1 VGVLLVITPEYSNSI
16 PGVLKHTID
25 WASRSSNMATTPLML
40 VGNKADARD
49 IDPVAI
55 LAYTRADA
63 LSRHGPHRRKGSSM
77 NAYRGHGPI
86 SMLLVFMIGAV
97 SFAGER
103 LPSQASSRPTIA
115 GTYKLVSRTLPDGTR
130 QFPPDIMGLMT
141 YTKDHRTVN
150 IMWKEP
156 DGKLY
161 ALALGSTYTLTP
173 SEYRETLLFVIEN
186 DQITGTGTNYDLMG
200 GTRTAAVTVDGG
212 RIQFKLPFD
221 PPTVVFEGNTLTA
234 TAQSGIFAPPV
245 PAPEGRVDVWE
256 KIE

>member
-1 VGVLLVITPEYSNSI
+1 MA
-16 PGVLKHTID
+16 K
-25 WASRSSNMATTPLML
+25 ASFTR
-40 VGNKADARD
+40 VGNCTDSRD

-63 LSRHGPHRRKGSSM
+63 LSCHGPHRRKGISM
-77 NAYRGHGPI
+77 NVYKGLGPI
-86 SMLLVFMIGAV
+86 AMLLVLMIGAV

-103 LPSQASSRPTIA
+103 LPSQASSTPTIE
-115 GTYKLVSRTLPDGTR
+115 GTYTLVSRTLPNGTR
-130 QFPPDIMGLMT
+130 QFPPDIIGLMT

-173 SEYRETLLFVIEN
+173 KEYSETLLFVIEN
-186 DQITGTGTNYDLMG
+186 DQITGTGTNYDFTPR
-200 GTRTAAVTVDGG
+200 TRTASVTVEGG
-212 RIQFKLPFD
+212 RLQFKLPFD
-221 PPTVVFEGNTLTA
+221 PPTVVFEGNTMTA

-256 KIE
+256 KLK

>member
-1 VGVLLVITPEYSNSI
+1 M
-16 PGVLKHTID
+16 H
-25 WASRSSNMATTPLML
+25 ATMVRTTAP
-40 VGNKADARD
+40 
-49 IDPVAI
+49 
-55 LAYTRADA
+55 
-63 LSRHGPHRRKGSSM
+63 
-77 NAYRGHGPI
+77 
-86 SMLLVFMIGAV
+86 MLLVLTFAL
-97 SFAGER
+97 SFAGES
-103 LPSQASSRPTIA
+103 PKPQASWAPTIE
-115 GTYKLVSRTLPDGTR
+115 GTYKLVSRTLPDGTM

-141 YTKDHRTVN
+141 YTKGHRTVN

-161 ALALGSTYTLTP
+161 ALALGSTYTFTP
-173 SEYRETLLFVIEN
+173 REYSETLLFVIEN

-221 PPTVVFEGNTLTA
+221 PPTVVFEGNTITA

>member
-1 VGVLLVITPEYSNSI
+1 MA
-16 PGVLKHTID
+16 K
-25 WASRSSNMATTPLML
+25 ASLTL
-40 VGNKADARD
+40 VGIRAESRD
-49 IDPVAI
+49 VDPVAI

-63 LSRHGPHRRKGSSM
+63 LSRHGPYQKKGIRM
-77 NAYRGHGPI
+77 NANRGLGPI
-86 SMLLVFMIGAV
+86 AMLLVLMIGAV

-103 LPSQASSRPTIA
+103 LPAQASSTPTIA
-115 GTYKLVSRTLPDGTR
+115 GTYKLVSRTLPDGTK
-130 QFPPDIMGLMT
+130 QFPPDIIGLMT

-173 SEYRETLLFVIEN
+173 REYRETLLFVIEN
-186 DQITGTGTNYDLMG
+186 DQITGTGMNYDLMG

-256 KIE
+256 KVE

>member
-1 VGVLLVITPEYSNSI
+1 
-16 PGVLKHTID
+16 
-25 WASRSSNMATTPLML
+25 MATIPLML
-40 VGNKADARD
+40 VGDKVDSSD
-49 IDPVAI
+49 LDPVAI
-55 LAYTRADA
+55 LAYIRAEA
-63 LSRHGPHRRKGSSM
+63 LSRHGPHRRKGISM
-77 NAYRGHGPI
+77 NTYRGFGPI
-86 SMLLVFMIGAV
+86 STLLVLMIGAV
-97 SFAGER
+97 SFAGESV
-103 LPSQASSRPTIA
+103 PSQASSTPTIV
-115 GTYKLVSRTLPDGTR
+115 GTYKLVSRTLPDGTM

-173 SEYRETLLFVIEN
+173 REYSETLLFVIEN
-186 DQITGTGTNYDLMG
+186 DQITGTGTNYDLMRR
-200 GTRTAAVTVDGG
+200 TRTTAVTVDGG

-221 PPTVVFEGNTLTA
+221 PPTVVFEGNTITA

-256 KIE
+256 KVE